1 MISSTNL
8 QPWSNPK
15 ADAGENLILSLHHRP
30 PRTTLPKLT
39 TSKNPMYLSSCRP
52 LLSAHALKIEGIK
65 QRATRKCSILRQLG
79 QQKIPNLTVCSNQ
92 IRQKIKNPKKDMTIW
107 ELVLFTLVIIAHQW
121 ARSSNYL
128 ILTKKP
134 WLACKKSIK

>member
-39 TSKNPMYLSSCRP
+39 TSKNSMYLSSCRP
-52 LLSAHALKIEGIK
+52 LLSAHALKLAGIK

-79 QQKIPNLTVCSNQ
+79 QQKIHNLTVCSNQ
-92 IRQKIKNPKKDMTIW
+92 IRQRIKNPKKDMTIW
-107 ELVLFTLVIIAHQW
+107 ELVLFTLAIIARQW
-121 ARSSNYL
+121 ARSSNCP